1 MTITVS
7 ASNRKITD
15 ITKFSLTA
23 VYLPK
28 VNYVAINP
36 LKPFSFLSFFSS
48 FKSNNVKLVT
58 PNYGTMPTRSKN

>member
-15 ITKFSLTA
+15 ITKFSLMA
-23 VYLPK
+23 VYFPK
-28 VNYVAINP
+28 VNYVAIN
-36 LKPFSFLSFFSS
+36 LQSFSVFWFFSF
-48 FKSNNVKLVT
+48 FKSNNIKLIT